1 MKMNA
6 GLLMDD
12 QEDDDMS
19 NATITCRDRAI
30 SSMDLRDIDD
40 LVAETIEW
48 DVWDDLK
55 ERASFAPR
63 KGRIA
68 QLIRGNHGATP
79 RGTVGL

>member
-1 MKMNA
+1 MKVNS

-12 QEDDDMS
+12 QDDGDMS
-19 NATITCRDRAI
+19 NATITCRDRTI

-40 LVAETIEW
+40 LVAETEW

-68 QLIRGNHGATP
+68 QLIRGNRGATP